1 MSLQQYNS
9 LMSNLLIE
17 KCTFAKL
24 RKELEGRRGK
34 LCRSCKGFRHL
45 AQNCRNKVE
54 EEKGKIVF
62 QNKFEMLSSRVIQYG
77 VEERIIKRTK
87 EIFTMT
93 SKRKEQ

>member
-1 MSLQQYNS
+1 M
-9 LMSNLLIE
+9 
-17 KCTFAKL
+17 
-24 RKELEGRRGK
+24 
-34 LCRSCKGFRHL
+34 

-77 VEERIIKRTK
+77 VEERVIKRTK